1 MEDDVGIGIAFAGNL
16 IDVVEYGARLRRQD
30 ADAPGEPRQL
40 LLVAAVEIAL
50 GGQFILDTFV
60 LSLQGPGTLRKELFN
75 DKGKGAAFFIDI
87 DGADDDD
94 MVPFADRPDRCRH
107 ATAEHNGPDGTLIV
121 ADIHII
127 MAVRRPLE
135 ADDIP
140 FHGKALQAVITVD
153 ILFDAADDVRNRCIF
168 HDFFPSCTAAQ
179 KAAPEALSA
188 LKPSAARSRRMPW
201 QRQ

>member
-1 MEDDVGIGIAFAGNL
+1 
-16 IDVVEYGARLRRQD
+16 
-30 ADAPGEPRQL
+30 
-40 LLVAAVEIAL
+40 
-50 GGQFILDTFV
+50 
-60 LSLQGPGTLRKELFN
+60 
-75 DKGKGAAFFIDI
+75 
-87 DGADDDD
+87 

>member
-1 MEDDVGIGIAFAGNL
+1 M
-16 IDVVEYGARLRRQD
+16 EYGPRLRRQD

-40 LLVAAVEIAL
+40 LLVAAVEITL
-50 GGQFILDTFV
+50 GGQFILDAFV
-60 LSLQGPGTLRKELFN
+60 LGLQGPGTLRKELFN

-107 ATAEHNGPDGTLIV
+107 AAAEHNGPDGTLIV